1 MTYNLIGTVYQSLTR
16 VVFEVK
22 IDLDFYAFNRTGLR
36 KNRVRFLNF
45 FEKKFEQKSVRNPG
59 ILLED

>member
-1 MTYNLIGTVYQSLTR
+1 LIGAENQSLTE

-22 IDLDFYAFNRTGLR
+22 NDLDYYAFNRTGLR
-36 KNRVRFLNF
+36 KNRVRFLNY

>member
-1 MTYNLIGTVYQSLTR
+1 LIGAENQSLTE

-22 IDLDFYAFNRTGLR
+22 NNLDYYAFNRTGLR
-36 KNRVRFLNF
+36 KNRVRFLNY